1 MLCGISHPAGYFLAD
16 GGRDIQK
23 LGLYLLRLLP
33 LAIFDFFNRDGNA
46 IEKIGRWNRAAQWA
60 LYVVAGLA
68 ILFLSQKGM
77 AAEFVY
83 FQF

>member
-1 MLCGISHPAGYFLAD
+1 M
-16 GGRDIQK
+16 
-23 LGLYLLRLLP
+23 YLFRLIP
-33 LAIFDFFNRDGNA
+33 LALFDFLDRDGKA
-46 IEKIGRWNRAAQWA
+46 IEKISKWSKAAQWV
-60 LYVVAGLA
+60 LYIVVGLA